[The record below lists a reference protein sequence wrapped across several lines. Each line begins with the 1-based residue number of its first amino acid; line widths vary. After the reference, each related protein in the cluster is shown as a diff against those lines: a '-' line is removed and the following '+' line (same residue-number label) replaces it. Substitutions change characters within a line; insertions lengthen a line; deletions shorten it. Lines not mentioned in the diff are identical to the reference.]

1 MTTADASWLREGA
14 PDAAVHMLTTPI
26 WLNGIAGGHSSGGG
40 SGVLGVGRREGR
52 EAIRLNEG
60 GRGGVGT
67 SLLLLAGEL
76 FEVLR
81 EVMR

>member
-1 MTTADASWLREGA
+1 MVRWAGAEMFENQLLTRESHVVLSA
-14 PDAAVHMLTTPI
+14 
-26 WLNGIAGGHSSGGG
+26 WGG